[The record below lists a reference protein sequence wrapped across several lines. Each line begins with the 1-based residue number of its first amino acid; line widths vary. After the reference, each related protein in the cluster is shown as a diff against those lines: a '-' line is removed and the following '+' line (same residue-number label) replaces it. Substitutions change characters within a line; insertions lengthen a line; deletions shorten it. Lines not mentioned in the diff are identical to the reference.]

1 MAPEIAS
8 GKKTSG
14 PIQGCYCPPKGLEE
28 KNGKIENFEKLTI
41 FMKNDKSNSE
51 KVSKAVFEL
60 ILENFQGR
68 K

>member
-1 MAPEIAS
+1 MVP
-8 GKKTSG
+8 
-14 PIQGCYCPPKGLEE
+14 LRFEE

-60 ILENFQGR
+60 ILENFQWR